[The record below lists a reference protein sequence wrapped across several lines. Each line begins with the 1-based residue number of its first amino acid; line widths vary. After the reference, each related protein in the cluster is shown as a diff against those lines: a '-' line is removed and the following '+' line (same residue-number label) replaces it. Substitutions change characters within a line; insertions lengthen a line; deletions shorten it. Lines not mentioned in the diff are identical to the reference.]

1 MDEIKEG
8 YIIDYISGL
17 QVKETPEEVE
27 AVQPFSKILVDDY
40 GYPKSHVHTRPQY
53 RVKIR
58 PSDKKKEYPVDIA
71 VFSSETHKEE
81 DVYIIVECKKK
92 NRKDGRSQ
100 LEDYLRSKMLYCGG
114 LIKIRALKKEIV
126 DEYLLLG
133 LLNSYIVKRQIRTK
147 QFTRDVIDTLGQ
159 RLKEV
164 IIPIPNSEELKK
176 VISEKVHTIVHNRI
190 QARDIIQALSD
201 RIVL

>member
-53 RVKIR
+53 RVKVR

-71 VFSSETHKEE
+71 VFSSETHNEE
-81 DVYIIVECKKK
+81 DVYIIVGSAGADAFAGKISNESPI
-92 NRKDGRSQ
+92 GHA
-100 LEDYLRSKMLYCGG
+100 
-114 LIKIRALKKEIV
+114 LIGNKTGDTVTIETPAGSYQVKI
-126 DEYLLLG
+126 
-133 LLNSYIVKRQIRTK
+133 LNV
-147 QFTRDVIDTLGQ
+147 
-159 RLKEV
+159 
-164 IIPIPNSEELKK
+164 
-176 VISEKVHTIVHNRI
+176 EKTE
-190 QARDIIQALSD
+190 
-201 RIVL
+201 

>member
-53 RVKIR
+53 RVKVR

-71 VFSSETHKEE
+71 VFSSDIT
-81 DVYIIVECKKK
+81 KK
-92 NRKDGRSQ
+92 
-100 LEDYLRSKMLYCGG
+100 MFT
-114 LIKIRALKKEIV
+114 
-126 DEYLLLG
+126 LLL
-133 LLNSYIVKRQIRTK
+133 SVRRKIEKMA
-147 QFTRDVIDTLGQ
+147 
-159 RLKEV
+159 EV
-164 IIPIPNSEELKK
+164 S
-176 VISEKVHTIVHNRI
+176 
-190 QARDIIQALSD
+190 
-201 RIVL
+201 